1 MATQQAFYTLCK
13 TLTSFMKDNWLKKL
27 QEKISSPYPKALK
40 DNIITRNMM
49 LLKDK
54 PFASYYEQIE
64 KAIKRND
71 IVSINHR
78 IAAFMASYFDILFAA
93 NELLHPGEK
102 RLIKYAKD
110 NCKKLPQNFEKD
122 IANLLKQPNSDTLNI
137 LDSLVKN
144 IKKII

>member
-1 MATQQAFYTLCK
+1 
-13 TLTSFMKDNWLKKL
+13 
-27 QEKISSPYPKALK
+27 
-40 DNIITRNMM
+40 
-49 LLKDK
+49 
-54 PFASYYEQIE
+54 
-64 KAIKRND
+64 
-71 IVSINHR
+71 
-78 IAAFMASYFDILFAA
+78 MASYFDILFAA